1 MFFLT
6 PLSNSEIQLP
16 PGFSFHIG
24 YVDLFFLF
32 NEFLAFF
39 PPTRF
44 HKISCL
50 ISCFTGHCRRLIRK
64 PMRWEDHTSQFRPL
78 ADLQLRADPN
88 NAARRKTHEIWN
100 VAHSHRFQEFQAI
113 QKIRVFRNLRQVP
126 KNVKN
131 TLMLGEKKK
140 QQSKEY
146 TFSVLL
152 AIVTGSPT
160 SPSAPLSPWNKRDL
174 LFVTGPRAFA
184 KLCDLCCRRES
195 THIYAINSWDTCRS
209 RGASRSFTILSATK

>member
-1 MFFLT
+1 
-6 PLSNSEIQLP
+6 
-16 PGFSFHIG
+16 
-24 YVDLFFLF
+24 
-32 NEFLAFF
+32 
-39 PPTRF
+39 
-44 HKISCL
+44 
-50 ISCFTGHCRRLIRK
+50 
-64 PMRWEDHTSQFRPL
+64 MRWEDHTSQFRPL

-88 NAARRKTHEIWN
+88 NAAQRKTREIWN
-100 VAHSHRFQEFQAI
+100 VARSHRFQEFQVI
-113 QKIRVFRNLRQVP
+113 PKIRVYRHLRQVP

-131 TLMLGEKKK
+131 TLMLEKKK
-140 QQSKEY
+140 QQSKQY

-174 LFVTGPRAFA
+174 LFVAEPRAFA

-195 THIYAINSWDTCRS
+195 THIYAINSRDTCRS